1 METRG
6 EWTLA
11 RKSLGSNVVRERIGA
26 VQPEHKVGLVRRTTL
41 VPFRRDARAV
51 DDRGPSTTLENMRLD
66 RPMCPQWST
75 QEPQGCA

>member
-26 VQPEHKVGLVRRTTL
+26 VQPEHKVGLVRRTTRVL
-41 VPFRRDARAV
+41 FRRDARAV

-66 RPMCPQWST
+66 RPMCPHWST
-75 QEPQGCA
+75 